1 MKRKRNESE
10 ERRVEES
17 LAHAGRDISP
27 PPEPELRV
35 MARSA
40 AESPRMPP
48 ASATRRPLW
57 RPLHLRWAA
66 VVAAALLAG
75 SGFGFGLGSREAS
88 DGAAGT
94 KLVGFGFLPAKGWT
108 VVQSGTVGATGGA
121 TAVAANVPLSRDDD
135 AREIPYATLESL
147 PARGV
152 LIRALF
158 TARGD
163 PGEDM
168 RFPVRKLPLRIAAAA
183 RISSSSEGWPIHR
196 RLAQYRLRAAVGG
209 YNVEA
214 RMYFGSVPA
223 PEMIEA
229 AQRQLN
235 RLVVASERVTIAARP
250 TIVRLGEL
258 VSLFG
263 SVDSPRGDEIVTI
276 QAKDCRQQ
284 FFRDFLSARTRE
296 GGAWSTQTWSVAINT
311 TLRAVW
317 NGHTSAEIFVRK
329 RAGIL
334 LRQRSPR
341 RFSVSVQSHAGAMFW
356 RKPFLFQRF
365 DRRLGTWVTVRR
377 VVLTESDGSTT
388 FTASVP
394 KGSLV
399 RAVIP
404 LSQARPCYAAGYS
417 PLLRT

>member
-1 MKRKRNESE
+1 MKRKRDEAA
-10 ERRVEES
+10 ERRTEE
-17 LAHAGRDISP
+17 LLERAGSSVP
-27 PPEPELRV
+27 VPPEHELRT
-35 MARSA
+35 MARAA
-40 AESPRMPP
+40 AESPRLPP
-48 ASATRRPLW
+48 ASVRRPVW

-94 KLVGFGFLPAKGWT
+94 ALVGFGFLPAKGWT
-108 VVQSGTVGATGGA
+108 VVQSGTVGPTGGA
-121 TAVAANVPLSRDDD
+121 TAIAANVPLSRDDD
-135 AREIPYATLESL
+135 AHEMPYATLESL

-196 RLAQYRLRAAVGG
+196 RLAQYRMRAAVGG

-263 SVDSPRGDEIVTI
+263 SVDSPRADEIVTI

-296 GGAWSTQTWSVAINT
+296 GGAWSTQTWSIAVST

-341 RFSVSVQSHAGAMFW
+341 RFSVSVQNHAGAMFW
-356 RKPFLFQRF
+356 RKRFLFQRF
-365 DRRLGTWVTVRR
+365 DRRLGTWLTVRR

>member
-1 MKRKRNESE
+1 MKRKRDDRED
-10 ERRVEES
+10 RRVEES
-17 LAHAGRDISP
+17 LAQAGRDISP
-27 PPEPELRV
+27 PPEHELRM

-40 AESPRMPP
+40 AEGPRTPP
-48 ASATRRPLW
+48 ATAARTPLW
-57 RPLHLRWAA
+57 RPLHLRWAV
-66 VVAAALLAG
+66 VVAVALLVG

-108 VVQSGTVGATGGA
+108 VVQSGRVGPTGGA
-121 TAVAANVPLSRDDD
+121 TAIAANVPFSRHDD
-135 AREIPYATLESL
+135 AREMPYATLESL

-152 LIRALF
+152 LIHALF
-158 TARGD
+158 TARGN
-163 PGEDM
+163 PGEDL

-183 RISSSSEGWPIHR
+183 RVVSSSEGQPIHR

-214 RMYFGSVPA
+214 RIYFGSGPA
-223 PEMIEA
+223 TESIEA

-250 TIVRLGEL
+250 TIARLGEP
-258 VSLFG
+258 VSIFG
-263 SVDSPRGDEIVTI
+263 SVESPRTDEIVTI

-284 FFRDFLSARTRE
+284 FFRDFASARTRE
-296 GGAWSTQTWSVAINT
+296 GGAWSTQTWTNVNT

-334 LRQRSPR
+334 LRQRSPK
-341 RFSVSVQSHAGAMFW
+341 RFSVSVQNHAGAMFW
-356 RKPFLFQRF
+356 RRHFLFQRF
-365 DRRLGTWVTVRR
+365 ERRLGTWVIVRR

>member
-1 MKRKRNESE
+1 VSRRRNEAE
-10 ERRVEES
+10 ERRIVE
-17 LAHAGRDISP
+17 LFARLGRRVP
-27 PPEPELRV
+27 PPAEDELRT
-35 MARSA
+35 MARAA
-40 AESPRMPP
+40 AESPRVPP
-48 ASATRRPLW
+48 EAHRGRPW
-57 RPLHLRWAA
+57 RPFHARWALA
-66 VVAAALLAG
+66 VAAALLLG
-75 SGFGFGLGSREAS
+75 SGFGFGVGSRSGS
-88 DGAAGT
+88 DGSAGT
-94 KLVGFGFLPAKGWT
+94 SVVGFGFLPSKGWT
-108 VVQSGTVGATGGA
+108 VVQSGTVGPAGGA
-121 TAVAANVPLSRDDD
+121 TAIAANVPLSRDDD
-135 AREIPYATLESL
+135 AHEMPYATLESL

-152 LIRALF
+152 LIHAAFR
-158 TARGD
+158 ARGD
-163 PGEDM
+163 PGEDV
-168 RFPVRKLPLRIAAAA
+168 RFPVRKLPLRIAAAT
-183 RISSSSEGWPIHR
+183 RVSSPSEVPR

-214 RMYFGSVPA
+214 RIHFGSVPA
-223 PEMIEA
+223 SEMIDA

-250 TIVRLGEL
+250 TIARLGEPI
-258 VSLFG
+258 SIFG
-263 SVDSPRGDEIVTI
+263 SVDSSGVDEIVTI

-284 FFRDFLSARTRE
+284 FFRDFASARTRE
-296 GGAWSTQTWSVAINT
+296 GGAWSTQTWTNINT

-317 NGHTSAEIFVRK
+317 NGQTSTEIFVRK

-341 RFSVSVQSHAGAMFW
+341 RFSVSVQNHAGAIFW
-356 RKPFLFQRF
+356 RKHFLFQRF

-377 VVLTESDGSTT
+377 VVLTESDGTTT